1 MANVSKINLNGE
13 ALDITDTHAREQ
25 IRHLTADNYTAD
37 VTGDYTVNAGD
48 IAMSS
53 ANATMH
59 TTADRTIDTDGN
71 DSVHIDGAST
81 LNVGGLRTETFAG
94 DKTET
99 VTGTTTEKFANISTT
114 VTGKWLVKTPSKN
127 FSMAEVATDVDI
139 SAINTSITN
148 INGEISGINNTI
160 ASLSKQGMKSV
171 KSFGAVGDGVHDDTQ
186 AFKDAVAGGGLV
198 FVPDGTY
205 KLMNTV
211 QIPSNTRLFGCNA
224 SKIVGAGTAEYI
236 FQITGTATAPAKFIT
251 IENLEITDNNDTTHH
266 HFAIWISQTEKATS
280 VYTDNIVIRNV
291 YIHDMSSR
299 GISTHAGGV
308 GSLRD
313 HVYGK
318 IYIDNCRFD
327 NCGGSIINSSV
338 SVSITNCEFTG
349 NKADGG
355 ETISIDNGCILSR
368 IDGCAF
374 QNNSGG
380 AGVISIDECDGLV
393 INNCQFVDNNLNDIR
408 FNLESGNDDNITI
421 TNSTF
426 FGTGT
431 SAITTAT
438 TTSYVVSRLNIIGNI
453 FNKPTIFSQT
463 ANCNAFLGNIFGG
476 TNEQAMDIYSK
487 FFRTDLSFNIPNSK
501 IKATACGT
509 VDLDLYVINGQLRGY
524 IGTSELTAGVSTLEL
539 PITVSFAQSA
549 AVSAGGGKIKLR
561 IDGKK
566 ITFTDLGGATSG
578 NIIITL

>member
-1 MANVSKINLNGE
+1 MANVSKINFNGE
-13 ALDITDTHAREQ
+13 ALDIKDTHAREQ
-25 IRHLTADNYTAD
+25 ILHLTADNYTAD

-99 VTGTTTEKFANISTT
+99 VTGTSTEKFANISTT
-114 VTGKWLVKTPSKN
+114 VTGKWMVKTPSKS
-127 FSMAEVATDVDI
+127 FSMAEVATDGDI

-148 INGEISGINNTI
+148 INGEISDINNTI
-160 ASLSKQGMKSV
+160 ASLSKQGLKSV

-186 AFKDAVAGGGLV
+186 AFKNAVAGGGLV
-198 FVPDGTY
+198 FVPDGNY
-205 KLMNTV
+205 KLTSTV

-224 SKIVGAGTAEYI
+224 SKIIGTGTAEYI

-251 IENLEITDNNDTTHH
+251 IENLEITDNNDTAHH

-280 VYTDNIVIRNV
+280 IYTDNIVIRNV

-299 GISTHAGGV
+299 GISTHAGGI
-308 GSLRD
+308 GSLRN

-327 NCGGSIINSSV
+327 NCGGSVINSSV
-338 SVSITNCEFTG
+338 SVSITNCTFTA
-349 NKADGG
+349 NKATGG
-355 ETISIDNGCILSR
+355 ETVSIDNGCILSR
-368 IDGCAF
+368 IAGCYF
-374 QNNSGG
+374 SNNSGG
-380 AGVISIDECDGLV
+380 AGVISIDECDGL
-393 INNCQFVDNNLNDIR
+393 IIDGCEFADNNLNDIR
-408 FNLESGNDDNITI
+408 FNLESGNDNNVTI
-421 TNSTF
+421 VNSVF
-426 FGTGT
+426 FGSGN

-438 TTSYVVSRLNIIGNI
+438 NTSYVASRLNIIGNI
-453 FNKPTIFSQT
+453 FNKPTLFSQT
-463 ANCNAFLGNIFGG
+463 ANCNAFLGNVFGG
-476 TNEQAMDIYSK
+476 TDKDAMNIYSR
-487 FFRTDLSFNIPNSK
+487 FFRTDLAFDIPNSE
-501 IKATACGT
+501 IIANYCGD
-509 VDLDLYVINGQLRGY
+509 VDIHLYVIGGQLRGY
-524 IGTSELTAGVSTLEL
+524 IGTSELTAGKSSLDL
-539 PITVSFAQSA
+539 PITVQFAQHA

-561 IDGKK
+561 IDGNR

-578 NIIITL
+578 NIIMTL